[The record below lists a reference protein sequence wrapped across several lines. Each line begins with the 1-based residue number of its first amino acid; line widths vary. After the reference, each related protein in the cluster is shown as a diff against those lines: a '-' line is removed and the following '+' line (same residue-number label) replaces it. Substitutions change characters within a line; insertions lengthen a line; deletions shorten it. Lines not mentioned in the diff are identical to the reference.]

1 MSSFTQTPQTGLPS
15 SPRVNR
21 QMLLPLNTT
30 FQIQD
35 STQHNTP
42 SSSSETLA
50 SHSERMTPHTRHRN
64 RDSLI
69 FANATIPL
77 SPVSSTSGESSSDTL
92 LDGLTPRK
100 RNGFVRFF
108 CCFGREERARRRVL
122 RETGFEKVG
131 EKCHWTEY

>member
-1 MSSFTQTPQTGLPS
+1 MSSFIQTPPTGLPT
-15 SPRVNR
+15 SPRANR
-21 QMLLPLNTT
+21 QMLLPLDTT
-30 FQIQD
+30 FRAQD
-35 STQHNTP
+35 STP

-50 SHSERMTPHTRHRN
+50 SQSEQTSPNTRLRN
-64 RDSLI
+64 RNSLI

-77 SPVSSTSGESSSDTL
+77 SPVSSTSDESSSDTL

-122 RETGFEKVG
+122 RETQFEKVG

>member
-1 MSSFTQTPQTGLPS
+1 MLSFTQTPPSGLPT
-15 SPRVNR
+15 SPRANR
-21 QMLLPLNTT
+21 PMLLPLETT
-30 FQIQD
+30 FQTQD
-35 STQHNTP
+35 STP
-42 SSSSETLA
+42 SSSSDTLA
-50 SHSERMTPHTRHRN
+50 SHSEQTTPNTRVRS

-69 FANATIPL
+69 FANAIIPL
-77 SPVSSTSGESSSDTL
+77 SPVSSTSDRSTSDTL

-122 RETGFEKVG
+122 RETQFEKVG

>member
-1 MSSFTQTPQTGLPS
+1 MSSYTQTPPMGLPT
-15 SPRVNR
+15 SPRANR
-21 QMLLPLNTT
+21 QMLSPLDTSFPLQT
-30 FQIQD
+30 
-35 STQHNTP
+35 STQGSTP

-50 SHSERMTPHTRHRN
+50 SHSEQTTTHTRLRS

-77 SPVSSTSGESSSDTL
+77 SPVSSTSNDSTTDGL

-100 RNGFVRFF
+100 RNGLVRFF
-108 CCFGREERARRRVL
+108 CCFGREERTRRRVM
-122 RETGFEKVG
+122 RETQFEKVG